1 MNSDWHHPNI
11 LNVRKQFFCF
21 VLFCSVL
28 AGSGVGAIITDRYAH
43 QSIKC
48 QYKSEFLV
56 AEGKCM
62 TCYIK
67 KVCGM
72 QWHLRKENEVVLSY
86 RWQFQDGRSKGMGTE
101 WDKEVVGKVD
111 PQKRVLCLAQVF
123 LRCGTAFANGVSVF
137 YLLSD
142 LF

>member
-48 QYKSEFLV
+48 QYKSQFLV
-56 AEGKCM
+56 DEGKCM
-62 TCYIK
+62 TCYYKNVWNAIT
-67 KVCGM
+67 
-72 QWHLRKENEVVLSY
+72 L
-86 RWQFQDGRSKGMGTE
+86 
-101 WDKEVVGKVD
+101 
-111 PQKRVLCLAQVF
+111 
-123 LRCGTAFANGVSVF
+123 
-137 YLLSD
+137 
-142 LF
+142 